1 MPALTAYRAAVV
13 AGATLRAP
21 IKIWAFR
28 PSPSPSLR
36 GRGVL
41 LGTLMAA
48 LTFLPGCFGS
58 PGGANAQA
66 GGSSDALRRYPL
78 GTLPTST
85 VTIDDHVFRVWLA
98 QEFDPNR
105 PGVQEEGLMYV
116 RPDEIADDQGM
127 LFVFSDERVRGFW
140 MRNTITPLDIA
151 FARFD
156 GTIVKIW
163 QMPALTWQTFSSV
176 EPALFALEVKQGTFA
191 RLGVQEGDRLVVPEQ
206 ALVPVP

>member
-1 MPALTAYRAAVV
+1 MRAVTAYRAAIF
-13 AGATLRAP
+13 AGAALA
-21 IKIWAFR
+21 
-28 PSPSPSLR
+28 
-36 GRGVL
+36 
-41 LGTLMAA
+41 AA
-48 LTFLPGCFGS
+48 LALLPGCFGS
-58 PGGANAQA
+58 PGGTNAQA
-66 GGSSDALRRYPL
+66 GRSSDALRRYSL

-85 VTIDDHVFRVWLA
+85 VTIDGNTFRVWLA

-116 RPDEIADDQGM
+116 QPAEIADDQGM
-127 LFVFSDERVRGFW
+127 LFVFSDEQVRGFW

-151 FARFD
+151 FARLD

-191 RLGVQEGDRLVVPEQ
+191 RLGVQEGDRLMVPDQ
-206 ALVPVP
+206 ALVPAP

>member
-1 MPALTAYRAAVV
+1 MPALTPYRGAMIAGAAV
-13 AGATLRAP
+13 A
-21 IKIWAFR
+21 
-28 PSPSPSLR
+28 
-36 GRGVL
+36 
-41 LGTLMAA
+41 AA

-58 PGGANAQA
+58 PGGANALA
-66 GGSSDALRRYPL
+66 GGSSDAFRRYPL

-85 VTIDDHVFRVWLA
+85 VTIDGNTFRVWLA
-98 QEFDPNR
+98 QEFDPNH

-191 RLGVQEGDRLVVPEQ
+191 RLGVQEGDRLAVPDQ
-206 ALVPVP
+206 ALVPAP

>member
-1 MPALTAYRAAVV
+1 MPAMPQTRPAPAAR
-13 AGATLRAP
+13 L
-21 IKIWAFR
+21 
-28 PSPSPSLR
+28 
-36 GRGVL
+36 VL
-41 LGTLMAA
+41 AAA
-48 LTFLPGCFGS
+48 LAFLPGCIGS
-58 PGGANAQA
+58 SSGTSSQ

-105 PGVQEEGLMYV
+105 PGVQEEGLMLV
-116 RPDEIADDQGM
+116 RPEEIAADQGM
-127 LFVFSDERVRGFW
+127 LFVFNDERVRGFW

-163 QMPALTWQTFSSV
+163 QMPALTWQTFSSI
-176 EPALFALEVKQGTFA
+176 EPAMFALEVKQGTFA
-191 RLGVQEGDRLVVPEQ
+191 GLGIKEGDRIVVPSD
-206 ALVPVP
+206 ALVAQP